1 MTLDEL
7 RDALEMA
14 KLSAKSDP
22 PEAVLRNLLDW
33 CESVQQ
39 FLEVTHGPTGD
50 AQDDAAPVDVPQ
62 FCPAIASALVASIKV
77 GPCGLCN
84 DHKMICSDPGDPET
98 KVGQVWSACP
108 KCNPK

>member
-14 KLSAKSDP
+14 KLSARTDS
-22 PEAVLRNLLDW
+22 PEAALRNLLDW
-33 CESVQQ
+33 CENVQQ

-62 FCPAIASALVASIKV
+62 FSPSVKV

-84 DHKMICSDPGDPET
+84 DLKMICSDPGDPET

-108 KCNPK
+108 KCNPASK